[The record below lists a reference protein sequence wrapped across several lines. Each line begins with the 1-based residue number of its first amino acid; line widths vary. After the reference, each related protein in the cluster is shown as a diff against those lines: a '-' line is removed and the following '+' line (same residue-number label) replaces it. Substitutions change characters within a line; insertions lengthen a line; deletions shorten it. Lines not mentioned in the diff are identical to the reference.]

1 MLSNLSIKQKIT
13 AGFGAIGI
21 LLLLACSLGY
31 MALSQISDANRKVT
45 DITLPGQRAVDE
57 LQLQQLRLSKLIA
70 QAYNLE
76 SSDEVTQAKQSF
88 DQAASK
94 QQTLIT
100 QLKNK
105 LSYDRALNGSVSKV
119 EQTIQ
124 AMEQAGERMLALK
137 TTSLLA
143 QKDISSLLVKL
154 LDSKEQASVAMLDIE
169 LIEGADGRQLEE
181 MMGTGVRIDDML
193 FTLENNAK
201 QIPTLS
207 LTNISAHKEDMSFIL
222 DNISDNFAFLKRQAQ
237 GINAEEVFSNF
248 ESAQRELESLLR
260 SPGSLYDQLNK
271 QRQSQVDAT
280 SAYRQT
286 EQNSVNAINALN
298 AIQDKTKISFESS
311 QKLTQELIAQAQTSA
326 IILVIIFVGLA
337 AFIAYSTSK
346 AMLSPLKAVNKMLNF
361 LAEGDFSRDMQKR
374 NDDEFGTL
382 IDNINKVKDSLR
394 ELLNDINKKVH
405 ELDSVSEKSLSE
417 SRLVADNAASQMIRM
432 DDAAS
437 LAQNVSSSASN
448 VSQNAQK
455 SLESLLQ
462 ANERKA
468 EASTLVVDNQSHIE
482 SLDEKMAEAVEM
494 MTRLTS
500 HSNNIGSILD
510 TIVSIAEQTNLLALN
525 AAIEAARA
533 GEQGRGFA
541 VVADEVRTLAS
552 RTQDSTEEINKMISA
567 LQQDTKQAA
576 DAIHVGQTDASVC
589 VEQSQALVA
598 VMQQIEDALNE
609 VTHLSEQVTH
619 SAEQQEGDCQ
629 RIGHVMLEAKDTASD
644 NAGSMKQMA
653 KGSESLSEFAHR
665 LAESVERFK
674 L

>member
-1 MLSNLSIKQKIT
+1 
-13 AGFGAIGI
+13 
-21 LLLLACSLGY
+21 
-31 MALSQISDANRKVT
+31 
-45 DITLPGQRAVDE
+45 
-57 LQLQQLRLSKLIA
+57 
-70 QAYNLE
+70 
-76 SSDEVTQAKQSF
+76 
-88 DQAASK
+88 
-94 QQTLIT
+94 
-100 QLKNK
+100 
-105 LSYDRALNGSVSKV
+105 
-119 EQTIQ
+119 
-124 AMEQAGERMLALK
+124 
-137 TTSLLA
+137 
-143 QKDISSLLVKL
+143 
-154 LDSKEQASVAMLDIE
+154 
-169 LIEGADGRQLEE
+169 
-181 MMGTGVRIDDML
+181 
-193 FTLENNAK
+193 
-201 QIPTLS
+201 
-207 LTNISAHKEDMSFIL
+207 MSFIL

-237 GINAEEVFSNF
+237 GVNAKEVFSNF
-248 ESAQRELESLLR
+248 ESAQHELERLLR
-260 SPGSLYDQLNK
+260 SPGSLYAQLDK

-280 SAYRQT
+280 AAYRQS
-286 EQNSVNAINALN
+286 EQHSVSVISALN
-298 AIQDKTKISFESS
+298 AIQDKTKTSFESS

-361 LAEGDFSRDMQKR
+361 LAEGDFSRDMKKR

-382 IDNINKVKDSLR
+382 IDNINRVKDSLR
-394 ELLNDINKKVH
+394 NLLNDINTKVH
-405 ELDSVSEKSLSE
+405 ELDNVSEKSLSE
-417 SRLVADNAASQMIRM
+417 SRLVADNASSQMVRM
-432 DDAAS
+432 DDAAN
-437 LAQNVSSSASN
+437 LAQSVSSSASN
-448 VSQNAQK
+448 VSQNAQQ

-462 ANERKA
+462 ANERKT

-494 MTRLTS
+494 MSRLTS

-609 VTHLSEQVTH
+609 VTHLSEQVTQ
-619 SAEQQEGDCQ
+619 SAGQQEGDCQ

-644 NAGSMKQMA
+644 NASSMKQMA

>member
-1 MLSNLSIKQKIT
+1 MLGNLTIKHKIT
-13 AGFGAIGI
+13 AGFGAIGT

-31 MALSQISDANRKVT
+31 IAFSQISDANSKVT
-45 DITLPGQRAVDE
+45 EVTLPSQRAVDA
-57 LQLQQLRLSKLIA
+57 LQLQQLRLSKQIS
-70 QAYNLE
+70 QAFNLNSINDVDSAIKSFNTE
-76 SSDEVTQAKQSF
+76 AALLQQLTSQLQKKLAHNQS
-88 DQAASK
+88 
-94 QQTLIT
+94 
-100 QLKNK
+100 
-105 LSYDRALNGSVSKV
+105 LNGSVA
-119 EQTIQ
+119 Q
-124 AMEQAGERMLALK
+124 AREAIESMEQSGQSMLAHKINSL
-137 TTSLLA
+137 TSERSVSRLLE
-143 QKDISSLLVKL
+143 QLIEF
-154 LDSKEQASVAMLDIE
+154 KEQASVAMLDIE
-169 LIEGADGRQLEE
+169 LIDGAQARQLDE

-193 FTLENNAK
+193 FTLETNGK
-201 QIPTLS
+201 QIPNLTLDTFS
-207 LTNISAHKEDMSFIL
+207 EHKEDLLFIL
-222 DNISDNFAFLKRQAQ
+222 DNIDNNFEFLKRQSQ
-237 GINAEEVFSNF
+237 GVDVGDLFNSFEDANKEINN
-248 ESAQRELESLLR
+248 LLR
-260 SPGSLYDQLNK
+260 TPGNFYNELK
-271 QRQSQVDAT
+271 VQRQAEADAAKT
-280 SAYRQT
+280 YRLAEKYSVEVVKTLNNIQNQT
-286 EQNSVNAINALN
+286 
-298 AIQDKTKISFESS
+298 KKSFESS
-311 QKLTQELIAQAQTSA
+311 QKITQQKILQAQTMA
-326 IILVIIFVGLA
+326 VILVVVFVALA

-361 LAEGDFSRDMQKR
+361 LAEGDFSRDMKKR

-382 IDNINKVKDSLR
+382 IDNINKVKDSLKS
-394 ELLNDINKKVH
+394 LLYDINTKVH

-417 SRLVADNAASQMIRM
+417 SRVVAGNAASQMERM
-432 DDAAS
+432 DDAAN
-437 LAQNVSSSASN
+437 LAQSVASSASH
-448 VSQNAQK
+448 VSQNAQQ
-455 SLESLLQ
+455 SLDSLLQ

-468 EASTLVVDNQSHIE
+468 KASTLVTDNQSHME

-494 MTRLTS
+494 MNRLTS

-598 VMQQIEDALNE
+598 VMQQIEDALND
-609 VTHLSEQVTH
+609 VTHLSEQVTQ
-619 SAEQQEGDCQ
+619 SAGQQEGDCQ
-629 RIGHVMLEAKDTASD
+629 RIGHVMLEAKDTASH

-674 L
+674 F

>member
-1 MLSNLSIKQKIT
+1 MLSNLTIKQKIT
-13 AGFGAIGI
+13 AGFGAIGV

-57 LQLQQLRLSKLIA
+57 LQLQQLRLSKQVA
-70 QAYNLE
+70 QAFNLE
-76 SSDEVTQAKQSF
+76 SANEVEQAKRNFESAAQTQQSLT
-88 DQAASK
+88 A
-94 QQTLIT
+94 
-100 QLKNK
+100 QLKSK
-105 LSYDRALNGSVSKV
+105 LSYNQALISSVSQV
-119 EQTIQ
+119 EQAISS
-124 AMEQAGERMLALK
+124 MEQAGYQMLALK
-137 TTSLLA
+137 SSSLLA
-143 QKDISSLLVKL
+143 QNEIDTLLQTL

-169 LIEGADGRQLEE
+169 LIEGAKGRQLEE

-193 FTLENNAK
+193 FTLETNAK
-201 QIPTLS
+201 QIPNLNLAS
-207 LTNISAHKEDMSFIL
+207 IVAHKEDMSFIL
-222 DNISDNFAFLKRQAQ
+222 DNISNNYAFLKRQAQ
-237 GINAEEVFSNF
+237 GVNAEDVFTNF
-248 ESAQRELESLLR
+248 ERAQKEIETLLKT
-260 SPGSLYDQLNK
+260 PGSLYSELNK
-271 QRQSQVDAT
+271 QRQSQADAT
-280 SAYRQT
+280 KAYRQA
-286 EQNSVNAINALN
+286 EQHSVKVINSLN
-298 AIQDKTKISFESS
+298 AIQDQTKTSFDAS
-311 QKLTQELIAQAQTSA
+311 QKLTQELISQAQTSA
-326 IILVIIFVGLA
+326 IVLVVIFVGLA
-337 AFIAYSTSK
+337 AFIAFSTSK
-346 AMLSPLKAVNKMLNF
+346 AMLSPLKAVNKMLNY

-382 IDNINKVKDSLR
+382 IDNINQVKNSLR
-394 ELLNDINKKVH
+394 SLLDDINTKVH
-405 ELDSVSEKSLSE
+405 ELDTVSEKSLSE
-417 SRLVADNAASQMIRM
+417 SRLVADNASSQMLRM
-432 DDAAS
+432 DDAAN
-437 LAQNVSSSASN
+437 LAQSVSSSASQ
-448 VSQNAQK
+448 VSQNAKQ
-455 SLESLLQ
+455 SLQSLLQ
-462 ANERKA
+462 ANERKT

-567 LQQDTKQAA
+567 LQQDTKHAA
-576 DAIHVGQTDASVC
+576 DAIHCGQTDASVC

-644 NAGSMKQMA
+644 NASSMKQMA
-653 KGSESLSEFAHR
+653 KGSESLSAFAHR

>member
-1 MLSNLSIKQKIT
+1 
-13 AGFGAIGI
+13 
-21 LLLLACSLGY
+21 
-31 MALSQISDANRKVT
+31 
-45 DITLPGQRAVDE
+45 
-57 LQLQQLRLSKLIA
+57 
-70 QAYNLE
+70 
-76 SSDEVTQAKQSF
+76 
-88 DQAASK
+88 
-94 QQTLIT
+94 
-100 QLKNK
+100 
-105 LSYDRALNGSVSKV
+105 
-119 EQTIQ
+119 
-124 AMEQAGERMLALK
+124 MEQAGERMLALK

-143 QKDISSLLVKL
+143 QNDISSLLIKL
-154 LDSKEQASVAMLDIE
+154 LDNKEQASVAMLDIE
-169 LIEGADGRQLEE
+169 LIEGVNGRQLEE

-193 FTLENNAK
+193 FTLESNAK
-201 QIPTLS
+201 QIPTLT
-207 LTNISAHKEDMSFIL
+207 LANISAHKEDMSFIL

-237 GINAEEVFSNF
+237 GVNAEEVFNNF

-260 SPGSLYDQLNK
+260 SPGSLYAQLDK

-280 SAYRQT
+280 AAYRQT
-286 EQNSVNAINALN
+286 EQHSVNVISALN
-298 AIQDKTKISFESS
+298 AIQDKTKTSFESS

-382 IDNINKVKDSLR
+382 IDNINKVKDNLR
-394 ELLNDINKKVH
+394 NLLNDINTKVH

-417 SRLVADNAASQMIRM
+417 SRLVAENAASQMIRM

-448 VSQNAQK
+448 VSQNAQQ

-541 VVADEVRTLAS
+541 VVADEVRTLGISYS
-552 RTQDSTEEINKMISA
+552 RFNRRNQ
-567 LQQDTKQAA
+567 
-576 DAIHVGQTDASVC
+576 
-589 VEQSQALVA
+589 
-598 VMQQIEDALNE
+598 
-609 VTHLSEQVTH
+609 
-619 SAEQQEGDCQ
+619 
-629 RIGHVMLEAKDTASD
+629 
-644 NAGSMKQMA
+644 
-653 KGSESLSEFAHR
+653 
-665 LAESVERFK
+665 
-674 L
+674 

>member
-1 MLSNLSIKQKIT
+1 MLSNLTIKQKIT

-57 LQLQQLRLSKLIA
+57 LQLQQLRLSKLVA

-76 SSDEVTQAKQSF
+76 SENEVEQAKRNFESAAKTQQSLT
-88 DQAASK
+88 A
-94 QQTLIT
+94 
-100 QLKNK
+100 QLKSK
-105 LSYDRALNGSVSKV
+105 LSYNQALISSVSQV
-119 EQTIQ
+119 ERAIGS
-124 AMEQAGERMLALK
+124 MEQAGFQMLTLK
-137 TTSLLA
+137 SNSLLA
-143 QKDISSLLVKL
+143 QNKIDTLLQTL

-169 LIEGADGRQLEE
+169 LIEGAKGRQLEE

-193 FTLENNAK
+193 FTLESNAK
-201 QIPTLS
+201 QIPTLN
-207 LTNISAHKEDMSFIL
+207 LTNIAAHKEDMSFIL
-222 DNISDNFAFLKRQAQ
+222 DNINDNFTFLKRQSQ
-237 GINAEEVFSNF
+237 GVNAGEVFSTF
-248 ESAQRELESLLR
+248 EAAQEELESLLR
-260 SPGSLYDQLNK
+260 SPGSLYAELNN

-280 SAYRQT
+280 LTYRQS
-286 EQNSVNAINALN
+286 EEHSINVINALN
-298 AIQDKTKISFESS
+298 AIQDTTKTSFESS
-311 QKLTQELIAQAQTSA
+311 QKLTQELISQAQTSA

-337 AFIAYSTSK
+337 GFIAYSTSK
-346 AMLSPLKAVNKMLNF
+346 AMLSPLKAVNKMLNY
-361 LAEGDFSRDMQKR
+361 LAQGDFSRDMQKR

-382 IDNINKVKDSLR
+382 IDNINQVKNSLR
-394 ELLNDINKKVH
+394 DLLDDINTKVH

-417 SRLVADNAASQMIRM
+417 SRLVADNAAAQMVRM
-432 DDAAS
+432 DDAAN
-437 LAQNVSSSASN
+437 LAQSVSGSASQ
-448 VSQNAQK
+448 VSQNAKQ

-462 ANERKA
+462 ANERKT

-482 SLDEKMAEAVEM
+482 SLDTKMAEAVEM
-494 MTRLTS
+494 MSRLTS

-576 DAIHVGQTDASVC
+576 SAIHSGQTDASVC
-589 VEQSQALVA
+589 VEQSQALVV
-598 VMQQIEDALNE
+598 VMQQIENALNE
-609 VTHLSEQVTH
+609 VTHLSEQVTQ
-619 SAEQQEGDCQ
+619 SAEQQEGDCL
-629 RIGHVMLEAKDTASD
+629 RIGNVMVKAKDTASE
-644 NAGSMKQMA
+644 NASSMKHMA
-653 KGSESLSEFAHR
+653 KGSEALSAFAHR

>member
-1 MLSNLSIKQKIT
+1 
-13 AGFGAIGI
+13 
-21 LLLLACSLGY
+21 
-31 MALSQISDANRKVT
+31 
-45 DITLPGQRAVDE
+45 
-57 LQLQQLRLSKLIA
+57 
-70 QAYNLE
+70 
-76 SSDEVTQAKQSF
+76 
-88 DQAASK
+88 
-94 QQTLIT
+94 
-100 QLKNK
+100 
-105 LSYDRALNGSVSKV
+105 
-119 EQTIQ
+119 
-124 AMEQAGERMLALK
+124 
-137 TTSLLA
+137 
-143 QKDISSLLVKL
+143 
-154 LDSKEQASVAMLDIE
+154 
-169 LIEGADGRQLEE
+169 
-181 MMGTGVRIDDML
+181 
-193 FTLENNAK
+193 
-201 QIPTLS
+201 
-207 LTNISAHKEDMSFIL
+207 
-222 DNISDNFAFLKRQAQ
+222 
-237 GINAEEVFSNF
+237 
-248 ESAQRELESLLR
+248 
-260 SPGSLYDQLNK
+260 
-271 QRQSQVDAT
+271 
-280 SAYRQT
+280 
-286 EQNSVNAINALN
+286 
-298 AIQDKTKISFESS
+298 
-311 QKLTQELIAQAQTSA
+311 
-326 IILVIIFVGLA
+326 
-337 AFIAYSTSK
+337 
-346 AMLSPLKAVNKMLNF
+346 MLSPLKAVNKMLNF

-374 NDDEFGTL
+374 NDDEFGIL

-394 ELLNDINKKVH
+394 SLLNDINNKVH
-405 ELDSVSEKSLSE
+405 ELDNVSERSLSE
-417 SRLVADNAASQMIRM
+417 SRLVADNAASQMLRM

-448 VSQNAQK
+448 VSQNAQQ

-576 DAIHVGQTDASVC
+576 DAIHSGQADASVC

-598 VMQQIEDALNE
+598 VMQQIENALNE

-619 SAEQQEGDCQ
+619 SAGQQEGDCQ

-644 NAGSMKQMA
+644 NASSMKQMA

>member
-1 MLSNLSIKQKIT
+1 MLSNLTIKQKIT

-57 LQLQQLRLSKLIA
+57 LQLQQLRLSKLVA

-76 SSDEVTQAKQSF
+76 SENEVEQAKRNFESAAKTQQSLT
-88 DQAASK
+88 A
-94 QQTLIT
+94 
-100 QLKNK
+100 QLKSK
-105 LSYDRALNGSVSKV
+105 LSYNQALISSVSQV
-119 EQTIQ
+119 ERAISS
-124 AMEQAGERMLALK
+124 MEQAGFQMLTLK
-137 TTSLLA
+137 SNSLLA
-143 QKDISSLLVKL
+143 QNKIDTLLQTL
-154 LDSKEQASVAMLDIE
+154 LDSKEKASVAMLDIE
-169 LIEGADGRQLEE
+169 LIEGAKGRQLEE

-193 FTLENNAK
+193 FTLESNAK
-201 QIPTLS
+201 QIPTLN
-207 LTNISAHKEDMSFIL
+207 LTNIAAHKEDMSFIL
-222 DNISDNFAFLKRQAQ
+222 DNINDNFTFLKRQSQ
-237 GINAEEVFSNF
+237 GVNAGEVFSTF
-248 ESAQRELESLLR
+248 EAAQEKLESLLR
-260 SPGSLYDQLNK
+260 SPGSLYAELNN

-280 SAYRQT
+280 LTYRQS
-286 EQNSVNAINALN
+286 EEHSINVINALN
-298 AIQDKTKISFESS
+298 AIQDTTKTSFESS
-311 QKLTQELIAQAQTSA
+311 QKLTQELISQAQTSA

-337 AFIAYSTSK
+337 GFIAYSTSK
-346 AMLSPLKAVNKMLNF
+346 AMLSPLKAVNKMLNY
-361 LAEGDFSRDMQKR
+361 LAQGDFSRDMQKR

-382 IDNINKVKDSLR
+382 IDNINQVKNSLR
-394 ELLNDINKKVH
+394 DLLDDINTKVH

-417 SRLVADNAASQMIRM
+417 SRLVADNAAAQMVRM
-432 DDAAS
+432 DDAAN
-437 LAQNVSSSASN
+437 LAQSVSGSASQ
-448 VSQNAQK
+448 VSQNAKQ

-462 ANERKA
+462 ANECKT

-482 SLDEKMAEAVEM
+482 SLDTKMAEAVEM
-494 MTRLTS
+494 MSRLTS

-552 RTQDSTEEINKMISA
+552 RTQDSTEEINKMISV

-576 DAIHVGQTDASVC
+576 SAIHSGQTDASVC
-589 VEQSQALVA
+589 VEQSQALVV
-598 VMQQIEDALNE
+598 VMQQIENALNE
-609 VTHLSEQVTH
+609 VTHLSEQVTQ
-619 SAEQQEGDCQ
+619 SAEQQEGDCL
-629 RIGHVMLEAKDTASD
+629 RIGNVMVKAKDTASE
-644 NAGSMKQMA
+644 NASSMKHMA
-653 KGSESLSEFAHR
+653 KGSEALSAFAHR